1 MARKKPKKHVRVY
14 LDKNKHPGIFRIEG
28 GQYDGLYGYRGYG
41 YFTQEER
48 DENKRITTEW
58 NKKGEHTDYPF
69 RTITEAKNA
78 KIQ

>member
-41 YFTQEER
+41 YFTQR
-48 DENKRITTEW
+48 
-58 NKKGEHTDYPF
+58 EHV
-69 RTITEAKNA
+69 AK
-78 KIQ
+78 